1 MHKLSFTFYRTIL
14 WIWDIISLNLVLFI
28 TSLTVSRA
36 DALNRN
42 EYYFFSAAVNL
53 SWMASV
59 YLLALYLSKE
69 WLDFERFSKR
79 TLKCY
84 VVTLLSTLLFIFFY
98 HFQYS
103 RLFFIIFFSGF
114 GFALLINRA
123 IFYILVMVLKR
134 QSRFRKNVIVLGY
147 NDISKRLISYFQK
160 QTKLVNVVGCFEDKE
175 RVNELSVFPIIG
187 DLREYMPFAKEN
199 NVTEIY
205 STLAP
210 ENYPYLYEL
219 ANEAESH
226 FMHFKF
232 VPDYHIFV
240 NRNIYVDFVDDIPIL
255 SLRNEPLEDTGNRI
269 KKRLFDVVF
278 SLFVIVFILSWL
290 IPLMAIL
297 IKLDSKGP
305 VFFIQLRSGKSN
317 QPFRCYKFRSLR
329 VNTEAHTQQV
339 TRGDQRIT
347 KLGRFMRKSN
357 IDELPQ
363 FINVFLGDMSIVGPR
378 PHMLKHTEDFSH
390 LYKQYMIR
398 HFVKPGLTGWAQV
411 HGFRGEIRDNKLLR
425 KRIEHDIWYM
435 ESWSLWLDV
444 KIILM
449 TIYVTVLGD
458 KNAF

>member
-187 DLREYMPFAKEN
+187 DLRDCMPFAKEN